1 MNKSIA
7 LAALFGVIGLAAQ
20 PVSAEAPSF
29 KYGDDATRPA
39 AESQELRQPPVY
51 EAKDGLLEIELKAI
65 EVSRDEGVYRMYV
78 DPRSG
83 APIVPGPTIKA
94 APGDLVR
101 LKLVN
106 DLPPERDGGA
116 MPHDI
121 NEPHGFS
128 HTNMHT
134 HGLWVSPAGNSDN
147 VLIDLPPGDTFEYEY
162 AIPSDHWAGTMWYH
176 PHKHGST
183 STQVATGLA
192 GALILS
198 GGLDEAPELKGKQ
211 DLVMVLQKLVP
222 IEAIQS
228 LTSADLTTGAYPLE
242 SKAQTSINGQD
253 RPYITA
259 APGEVIRLRFI
270 AATTG
275 GMIKISLPIMR
286 EERPR
291 LEYPVPMDV
300 LAYDGIAAT
309 TGDDPAGSPVME
321 FNEIILAPGNRVD
334 VQFKMPRNTAPDLKL
349 AIYENGDPKNPE
361 IIGFIKVQGESIDDA
376 KLQVISND
384 LLPADHQIKPG
395 DVASRNKDL
404 LFSMV
409 AQPSPATGP
418 AVVSFDFT
426 IDNKLFE
433 PGVVDQ
439 LVKLNTMEQWT
450 LGNNS
455 VSFHPYHIHV
465 NPFRV
470 VATNYTQDDMFGA
483 YLRARMNHYMD
494 TVAVPAIS
502 NDIVSEVTVA
512 SWFRRYIGDYVLH
525 CHILGHED
533 RGMMQLVRVVE

>member
-1 MNKSIA
+1 MKKPIL
-7 LAALFGVIGLAAQ
+7 LAALFGVVGFTAQ
-20 PVSAEAPSF
+20 PVFAEAPSF

-39 AESQELRQPPVY
+39 AVSQELKQPPVY
-51 EAKDGLLEIELKAI
+51 EAKEGLLEIELKAI
-65 EVSRDEGVYRMYV
+65 ETPGLGGIYRMYI
-78 DPRSG
+78 DPDTN

-106 DLPPERDGGA
+106 DLPPERDH
-116 MPHDI
+116 MTTVHDI

-147 VLIDLPPGDTFEYEY
+147 VLIDLPPGNTFDYEY

-198 GGLDEAPELKGKQ
+198 GGLDEVPELKGKQ
-211 DLVMVLQKLVP
+211 DIVMVLQKLAP
-222 IEAIQS
+222 MDAIQGLS
-228 LTSADLTTGAYPLE
+228 SADLTTGAYPLE

-259 APGEVIRLRFI
+259 APGELIRLRFI

-275 GMIKISLPIMR
+275 GMIKVSLPVMR
-286 EERPR
+286 EGRPTPTFR
-291 LEYPVPMDV
+291 IPMGV

-309 TGDDPAGSPVME
+309 TGDDPDGSPVKE
-321 FNEIILAPGNRVD
+321 FDEIILAPGNRVD
-334 VQFKMPRNTAPDLKL
+334 VQVRMPATAGPETEL
-349 AIYENGDPKNPE
+349 AIYENGTAANPEVIGYIRIRGDAKDDPK
-361 IIGFIKVQGESIDDA
+361 
-376 KLQVISND
+376 LQRISND
-384 LLPADHQIKPG
+384 FLPADHQIRPG
-395 DVASRNKDL
+395 DVATRNKDL

-409 AQPSPATGP
+409 EQPPASTGQP
-418 AVVSFDFT
+418 RTTFEFT

-439 LVKLNTMEQWT
+439 LVTLNSMEQWT

-455 VSFHPYHIHV
+455 RSFHPYHIHV

-470 VATNYTQDDMFGA
+470 IATNYAKDDDFNA
-483 YLRARMNHYMD
+483 YLKARMNHYMD
-494 TVAVPAIS
+494 TVAVPQIE
-502 NDIVSEVTVA
+502 NGIVSEVTVA